1 MTLRKAQAERDSTS
15 KKKSAKIE
23 NLQKVN
29 SELKKTINEINTS
42 RENDQALNAAVMK
55 SQEEKLAAKMK
66 VEQEY
71 HTANVKIMEG
81 KYGELTIKVE
91 ELEKDLQ
98 RKCEVIEVFQQTTEE
113 KENMDTTKANEVDSE
128 QLNAVSDD
136 EEKPVGQEDFVRQL
150 TKETAPEASEQ
161 KFSEED
167 DEQRYSVYVISWPD
181 YPSIFHWM
189 S

>member
-1 MTLRKAQAERDSTS
+1 
-15 KKKSAKIE
+15 
-23 NLQKVN
+23 
-29 SELKKTINEINTS
+29 
-42 RENDQALNAAVMK
+42 
-55 SQEEKLAAKMK
+55 
-66 VEQEY
+66 
-71 HTANVKIMEG
+71 MEG

-98 RKCEVIEVFQQTTEE
+98 RKCEEIEVLQQTTEE
-113 KENMDTTKANEVDSE
+113 KENMDATKAKEVDSE

-136 EEKPVGQEDFVRQL
+136 EEKPVGQDDFVRQL
-150 TKETAPEASEQ
+150 TKETVPEASEQ

>member
-1 MTLRKAQAERDSTS
+1 MILHLHESEPI
-15 KKKSAKIE
+15 KSIRCSCK
-23 NLQKVN
+23 
-29 SELKKTINEINTS
+29 
-42 RENDQALNAAVMK
+42 
-55 SQEEKLAAKMK
+55 
-66 VEQEY
+66 EY
-71 HTANVKIMEG
+71 
-81 KYGELTIKVE
+81 
-91 ELEKDLQ
+91 
-98 RKCEVIEVFQQTTEE
+98 
-113 KENMDTTKANEVDSE
+113 
-128 QLNAVSDD
+128 